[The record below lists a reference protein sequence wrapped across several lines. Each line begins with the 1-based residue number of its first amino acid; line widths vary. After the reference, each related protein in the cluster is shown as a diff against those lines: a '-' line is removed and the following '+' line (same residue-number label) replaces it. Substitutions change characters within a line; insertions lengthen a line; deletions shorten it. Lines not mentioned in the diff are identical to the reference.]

1 MAVLAG
7 KTKNLTKRAC
17 LEDGTAVCGGL
28 SRVSEGFLMSEIKGT
43 MMSTDR
49 QTDRQTIVAQT

>member
-49 QTDRQTIVAQT
+49 QTDRQS